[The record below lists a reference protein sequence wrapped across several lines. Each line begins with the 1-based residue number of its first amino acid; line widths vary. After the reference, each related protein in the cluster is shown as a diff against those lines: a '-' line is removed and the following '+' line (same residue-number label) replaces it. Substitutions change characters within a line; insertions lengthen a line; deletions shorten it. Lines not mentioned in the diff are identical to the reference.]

1 MDWML
6 GPSLHRAVFIRVEIE
21 DRDSSSS
28 PMARLIIFTLSAYAL
43 IASVICL
50 WSFHQSDLDTS
61 TVSRR
66 SRVCLR
72 RFIVLNGMLASLHLS
87 PASSLS
93 PRGNK
98 RNTLYRF
105 TRSSVGHCFVTN
117 KICVH
122 RLTQSGNSCL
132 IDLISASAASLVP
145 QNRALME

>member
-1 MDWML
+1 ML

-21 DRDSSSS
+21 DRDSS
-28 PMARLIIFTLSAYAL
+28 PMARLMIFTLSAYAL
-43 IASVICL
+43 IASVIFL
-50 WSFHQSDLDTS
+50 WSFHQSELDTS